1 MADSSANAH
10 LTRGL
15 VNLSFDTSSAS
26 EQVRAATRRV
36 VDRRTSLQRSGPI
49 LVGITP
55 IVFHQI
61 LIDGIRGWFADPT
74 SRPDLKCGRSCTAHY
89 VVSILY
95 IFQIA
100 LIKLSL
106 LAFYRRLLP
115 VTYPYRCALYLMA
128 GVVGAFSIAT
138 GLASIFQCERVP
150 EALTLHYPDSG
161 ARSSCGVDPFILQTT
176 VGVFIGL
183 ALVFLIGA
191 VGAVATALRI
201 GAIIK
206 IGRQEIAMATLSR
219 WALTMSDI
227 VCLSFVEINLG
238 VMCAN
243 FPALAGLWNIVRR
256 RYRSRRALSHRTD
269 GRQQSCDVER
279 PHRPGWNLTTTDVPE
294 KKRAKARSVSQ
305 EQLGLEL
312 AASNLSES
320 ASAPTTSMSDYD
332 DDSAGRFR
340 P

>member
-1 MADSSANAH
+1 MP
-10 LTRGL
+10 LR
-15 VNLSFDTSSAS
+15 
-26 EQVRAATRRV
+26 
-36 VDRRTSLQRSGPI
+36 
-49 LVGITP
+49 
-55 IVFHQI
+55 
-61 LIDGIRGWFADPT
+61 
-74 SRPDLKCGRSCTAHY
+74 
-89 VVSILY
+89 
-95 IFQIA
+95 

-138 GLASIFQCERVP
+138 GLVRRSPLQLIAELLTVYQASIFQCERVP
-150 EALTLHYPDSG
+150 EALTLHFPDSG

-176 VGVFIGL
+176 VGVFSLATDLVLLALPIQIVYQLQITKKKKCKYSMHTGPVCFRSSHQRPFCLLSAMLISATVGL

-191 VGAVATALRI
+191 VGTVATALRI

-256 RYRSRRALSHRTD
+256 RYRSRRALSLRPD

-320 ASAPTTSMSDYD
+320 TSAPTTSMSDYD